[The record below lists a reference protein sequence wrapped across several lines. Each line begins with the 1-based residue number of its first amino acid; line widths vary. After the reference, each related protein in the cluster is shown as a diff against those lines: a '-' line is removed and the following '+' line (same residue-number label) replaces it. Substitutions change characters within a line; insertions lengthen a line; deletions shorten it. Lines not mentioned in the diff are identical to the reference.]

1 MMANVAVSARERR
14 DNPRLV
20 IGAVVGAVVAVAA
33 WGASRVWREA
43 RKHRA

>member
-1 MMANVAVSARERR
+1 MPESSGERE

-20 IGAVVGAVVAVAA
+20 IGVVLGAVVAVAA